1 MNQIMAYFIYNI
13 KMLSKDKLP
22 IFWSVILPS
31 VFLILNKDNIS
42 GEQDLRF
49 WWGYIIITSY
59 IFGIGLYALTLKES
73 GVLKTSFSIS
83 DKPMFFFLGN
93 LLTQIIFSGVCMLLF
108 NGFVVFLYRFSVW
121 KLLVYSVQM
130 MVMLIPV
137 AFFGFCITLI
147 RKVHVNSLST
157 FANIVFMVLFYSL
170 GIPTDFY
177 KINPLYYFSNVIM
190 INNPRDFVLYAG
202 ISLAMVL
209 AGSYSIFKF
218 TPLPIERR

>member
-31 VFLILNKDNIS
+31 VFLVLNKDNIS

-73 GVLKTSFSIS
+73 GTLKTSFSIS
-83 DKPMFFFLGN
+83 NNPMFFFLGN
-93 LLTQIIFSGVCMLLF
+93 LLTQITFSTVCILLF
-108 NGFVVFLYRFSVW
+108 NTFVVFLYKFQVL
-121 KLLVYSVQM
+121 KLFIYSVQM
-130 MVMLIPV
+130 IIMLIPI
-137 AFFGFCITLI
+137 AFLGFCITLI

-157 FANIVFMVLFYSL
+157 FANIVIMLLFYGL
-170 GIPTDFY
+170 GVSSDFY

-190 INNPRDFVLYAG
+190 INHVRDVMFYAG
-202 ISLAMVL
+202 ISLVMIL
-209 AGSYSIFKF
+209 FGIYSIFKF